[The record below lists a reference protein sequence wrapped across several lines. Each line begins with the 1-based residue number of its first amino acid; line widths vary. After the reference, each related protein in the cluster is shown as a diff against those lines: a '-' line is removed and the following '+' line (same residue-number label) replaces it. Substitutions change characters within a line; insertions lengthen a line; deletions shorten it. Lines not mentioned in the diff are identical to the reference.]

1 MFKSLLVCKRYTFSD
16 NLSQQKLKA
25 FTGIKVEFTS
35 FYTETQLNKNQSW
48 RTYLLGFAD
57 TYTGLLLQGP
67 STALPL
73 SDPRQWKNN
82 VILFLASF
90 NEFYWRDRRQ
100 KFSSIEAAGVL
111 VSYRVPIKAHR
122 SHVESCWLA
131 SGRHRMASG
140 WQLQRHTWTF
150 PS

>member
-1 MFKSLLVCKRYTFSD
+1 MFKSLVVCKRYTFSD

-57 TYTGLLLQGP
+57 TYTGLLLPGP

-73 SDPRQWKNN
+73 SGPR
-82 VILFLASF
+82 
-90 NEFYWRDRRQ
+90 
-100 KFSSIEAAGVL
+100 
-111 VSYRVPIKAHR
+111 
-122 SHVESCWLA
+122 
-131 SGRHRMASG
+131 
-140 WQLQRHTWTF
+140 
-150 PS
+150 